1 MGIMANYVGLKN
13 DRLQGDG
20 DEQRLPTWEAVE
32 RRLIKSSVKYNLAM
46 EQQQQE
52 WEQEEEEQA
61 HELPF
66 IITIMDSSMFN
77 LKLRISINFPV
88 PRCCTEMETQMK
100 SQRQRRSSRWRWR
113 WRERWT
119 RSWRREQG
127 AGTPDVY
134 SVFVCGDCAKS

>member
-20 DEQRLPTWEAVE
+20 DEQIGLPTWEAVE

-46 EQQQQE
+46 EQQQQQ
-52 WEQEEEEQA
+52 WEQEEA

-88 PRCCTEMETQMK
+88 PRCSTEMETQMK
-100 SQRQRRSSRWRWR
+100 SQSLRQLEMEMEME
-113 WRERWT
+113 REM
-119 RSWRREQG
+119 
-127 AGTPDVY
+127 Y
-134 SVFVCGDCAKS
+134 

>member
-20 DEQRLPTWEAVE
+20 DEQIRLPTWEAVE

-52 WEQEEEEQA
+52 WQQEEWEEEEEP

-66 IITIMDSSMFN
+66 IITIMDASMFN

-88 PRCCTEMETQMK
+88 PRRCSEMETQMK
-100 SQRQRRSSRWRWR
+100 SQSQRQMEMEME
-113 WRERWT
+113 REM
-119 RSWRREQG
+119 
-127 AGTPDVY
+127 Y
-134 SVFVCGDCAKS
+134 

>member
-20 DEQRLPTWEAVE
+20 DEQIGLPTWEAVE

-46 EQQQQE
+46 EQQQQQWQQEE
-52 WEQEEEEQA
+52 WEEGEP

-88 PRCCTEMETQMK
+88 PRCSSEMETQMK
-100 SQRQRRSSRWRWR
+100 SQSLRQLEMEMEME
-113 WRERWT
+113 REM
-119 RSWRREQG
+119 
-127 AGTPDVY
+127 Y
-134 SVFVCGDCAKS
+134 